1 MAKLVYYVINI
12 TECLIVF
19 NSFLAIKRSRVG
31 EKIHFSNKFDSLERI
46 YSVQMMTCHQIILF
60 IKKVVPLRAQLPL
73 VTSIEHVWTKLCLN
87 DDQITM
93 SSKS

>member
-1 MAKLVYYVINI
+1 MVN
-12 TECLIVF
+12 
-19 NSFLAIKRSRVG
+19 
-31 EKIHFSNKFDSLERI
+31 KIHFMNKFDSLERI
-46 YSVQMMTCHQIILF
+46 CSLQIMTCHQIILF